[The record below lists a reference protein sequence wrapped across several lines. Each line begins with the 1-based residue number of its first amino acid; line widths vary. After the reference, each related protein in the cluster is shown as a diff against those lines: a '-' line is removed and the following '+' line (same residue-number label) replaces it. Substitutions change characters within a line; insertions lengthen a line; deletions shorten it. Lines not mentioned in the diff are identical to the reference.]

1 MLRFA
6 LALCLPLAL
15 AASAS
20 GSEWSRARAELA
32 AAEAEAQRL
41 EQLETRAR
49 STAERAAAQRR
60 SAAARVVAAEAAIS
74 AAAAE
79 LAARERLERAAEA
92 RLAERR
98 RPVASLVAGIAELG
112 RRPPLLTVADGTS
125 AAELVRIRA
134 LLDTAIP
141 HIRERS
147 AALAAELAE
156 RRRVAGEAREAAG
169 RLAQARRA
177 LTGEQQR
184 LAALERSA
192 LAQASR
198 SAAAALDAGDQVVRA
213 GERAGDAAARVR
225 EARESA
231 ALGAVLASLGP
242 APPRPFA
249 AGPAAAETPFAYRLP
264 LAARLVEGMGAVDEN
279 GIRERGVRL
288 AARRGAPAL
297 APADSV
303 IAFAGPYRRHD
314 GVVILDHGEGWMT
327 VVTGVRSRLPKGARL
342 RAGEPL
348 GVALGEVTV
357 ELSHGGT
364 HVSPALAAARSLS
377 IQAKRG

>member
-1 MLRFA
+1 MRRFL
-6 LALCLPLAL
+6 LALSLPLAL

-32 AAEAEAQRL
+32 AAKAEAERL
-41 EQLETRAR
+41 EQLERTAR
-49 STAERAAAQRR
+49 SAAERASAQR
-60 SAAARVVAAEAAIS
+60 SAAAARVVAAEAAIS

-98 RPVASLVAGIAELG
+98 RPVAALVAGIAELG

-125 AAELVRIRA
+125 AAELVRVRA
-134 LLDTAIP
+134 LLDTTIP
-141 HIRERS
+141 HVRARS

-156 RRRVAGEAREAAG
+156 RRRLAGEARQAAG
-169 RLAQARRA
+169 RLVAARRA
-177 LTGEQQR
+177 LAGEQRR
-184 LAALERSA
+184 LAALERAA
-192 LAQASR
+192 LDSASR

-213 GERAGDAAARVR
+213 GERAGDAAARAR
-225 EARESA
+225 QARESG
-231 ALGAVLASLGP
+231 ALGAILAALGP

-249 AGPAAAETPFAYRLP
+249 AGPASADTPFAYRLP

-279 GIRERGVRL
+279 GVRERGLRM
-288 AARRGAPAL
+288 AARRGAATV

-314 GVVILDHGEGWMT
+314 GVVILDHGDGWMT
-327 VVTGVRSRLPKGARL
+327 VMTGVRARLPAGARL

-348 GVALGEVTV
+348 GVALGEVTI
-357 ELSHGGT
+357 ELSHRGT